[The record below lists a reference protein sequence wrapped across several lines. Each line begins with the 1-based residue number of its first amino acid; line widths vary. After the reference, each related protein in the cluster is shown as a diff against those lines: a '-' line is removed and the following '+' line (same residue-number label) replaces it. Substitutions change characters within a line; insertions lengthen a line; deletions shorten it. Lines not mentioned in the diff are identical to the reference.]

1 MKVLVVLSTT
11 EVGSFSRLCWKSCRT
26 YKRENRENGKE
37 FSLSQSTKLSN
48 RTLEETPEEVDVEL
62 IVSVRL
68 CPRAAAGSEEFGSL
82 EIIDSAEE
90 EPGAVTTPAADVE
103 DEDTGAGGWGRAE
116 EDDCCSSAGV
126 VLVTRATDPRLE
138 GAVAESREPQL
149 LSWAS
154 SR

>member
-1 MKVLVVLSTT
+1 MALR
-11 EVGSFSRLCWKSCRT
+11 G
-26 YKRENRENGKE
+26 GKE
-37 FSLSQSTKLSN
+37 FSFSTKLTN
-48 RTLEETPEEVDVEL
+48 LTLELTPVPTGDVEL

-68 CPRAAAGSEEFGSL
+68 CPRAAAGSDEFGSL

-90 EPGAVTTPAADVE
+90 EEEEEEPGAVDCAAAADE
-103 DEDTGAGGWGRAE
+103 EEEEEETGAGGWGRAE

-126 VLVTRATDPRLE
+126 VLVTRATEPRLE
-138 GAVAESREPQL
+138 GAVAESREQQL